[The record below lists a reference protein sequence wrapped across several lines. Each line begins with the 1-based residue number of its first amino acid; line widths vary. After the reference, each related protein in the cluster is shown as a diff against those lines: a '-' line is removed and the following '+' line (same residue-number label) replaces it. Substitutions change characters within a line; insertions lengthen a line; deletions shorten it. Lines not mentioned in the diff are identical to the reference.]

1 MKQNSIKA
9 LSIQIRLSGLSFCI
23 LNRTTHT
30 IELLQHVHLEKKA
43 TPFELLN
50 DLKVILAS
58 NSDFEQ
64 TFDTITCIYQNEL
77 SCLVPET
84 LFDENNLADYL
95 KFNAKILKTDFIS
108 YDTLPTNKSVNV
120 YVPLININN
129 YIFDTFGSF
138 VYKHASTIL
147 IETLLQANINNEDR
161 KLYINVG
168 ITTFEIVS
176 IDKEKLVFYNTF
188 EYNTK
193 EDFIYYVLFTVEQLK
208 LNPETINAILTGQ
221 IQDKDELYTI
231 LYTYIRHVS
240 FEKNIANFK
249 FDSDIKIRSNHSD
262 FIILNSFS

>member
-1 MKQNSIKA
+1 MKQISIKA

-23 LNRTTHT
+23 LNRTTNT

-77 SCLVPET
+77 SCLVPDA
-84 LFDENNLADYL
+84 LFDEQNLADYL

-108 YDTLPTNKSVNV
+108 FDTLPTNKSVNI

-138 VYKHASTIL
+138 VYKHSSTIL
-147 IETLLQANINNEDR
+147 IETLLQTNFKNEEE
-161 KLYINVG
+161 KLYINVN
-168 ITTFEIVS
+168 TSTFEI
-176 IDKEKLVFYNTF
+176 IGINNGKLIFYNSF

-208 LNPETINAILTGQ
+208 LNPETIHTVLTGQ
-221 IQDKDELYTI
+221 IEEKSELYAI
-231 LYTYIRHVS
+231 LYTYIRHVA
-240 FEKNIANFK
+240 FEKPIAYFK
-249 FDSDIKIRSNHSD
+249 FDDGIKTTSSHSD
-262 FIILNSFS
+262 FIILNSFN